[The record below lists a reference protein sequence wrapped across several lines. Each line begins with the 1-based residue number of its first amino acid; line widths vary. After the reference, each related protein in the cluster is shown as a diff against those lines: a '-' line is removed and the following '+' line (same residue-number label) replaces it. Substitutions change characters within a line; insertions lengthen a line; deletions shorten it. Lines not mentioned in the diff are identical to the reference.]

1 MSNLLSIE
9 ADFLRNAQVEQ
20 ALDLRAIRTLQRN
33 LSNGQK
39 KKFAQTLE
47 LSKKVVSVAN
57 WFISDEGKQATA
69 DAGIYWNNETI
80 GLKLFGWQKSYY
92 YKVLKAGKLETE
104 VVEQFNSLCDE
115 AEAGG
120 AEPNRTLEGLLKF
133 SRSGGAT
140 AAAGGADDSEAGGAD
155 DSEAGEADEVQR
167 EIEVRV
173 PTIFTMTYKGGEK
186 NVSVRVNE
194 SNEVTTTNTREEILK
209 AIEFLTNLI

>member
-9 ADFLRNAQVEQ
+9 ADFLRNEFVES
-20 ALDLRAIRTLQRN
+20 ALNLRAIRTLQRS

-47 LSKKVVSVAN
+47 LSKKVLAVAE
-57 WFISDEGKQATA
+57 WFTSDEGKQATS

-92 YKVLKAGKLETE
+92 YKVLKAGKLDDTIIDE
-104 VVEQFNSLCDE
+104 FNRLCDE
-115 AEAGG
+115 AEANGQ
-120 AEPNRTLEGLLKF
+120 EPNRSLEGLLKF
-133 SRSGGAT
+133 TRSGGAT
-140 AAAGGADDSEAGGAD
+140 ATETGGGATEEDE
-155 DSEAGEADEVQR
+155 EGEETTERA
-167 EIEVRV
+167 IEVRV
-173 PTIFTMTYKGGEK
+173 PTIFTMTYKGGDK

-194 SNEVTTTNTREEILK
+194 NNEVSTTNTKEEILR

>member
-9 ADFLRNAQVEQ
+9 ADFLRNEFVES
-20 ALDLRAIRTLQRN
+20 ALNLRAIRTLQRS

-47 LSKKVVSVAN
+47 LSKKVLAVAE
-57 WFISDEGKQATA
+57 WFTSDEGKQATS

-92 YKVLKAGKLETE
+92 YKVLKAGKLDDTIIDE
-104 VVEQFNSLCDE
+104 FNRLCDE
-115 AEAGG
+115 AEANGQ
-120 AEPNRTLEGLLKF
+120 EPNRSLEGLLKF
-133 SRSGGAT
+133 TRSGGAT
-140 AAAGGADDSEAGGAD
+140 ATETGGGATEEDE
-155 DSEAGEADEVQR
+155 EGEETTERA
-167 EIEVRV
+167 IEVRI
-173 PTIFTMTYKGGEK
+173 PTIFTMTYKGGDK

-194 SNEVTTTNTREEILK
+194 NNEVSTTNTKEEILR